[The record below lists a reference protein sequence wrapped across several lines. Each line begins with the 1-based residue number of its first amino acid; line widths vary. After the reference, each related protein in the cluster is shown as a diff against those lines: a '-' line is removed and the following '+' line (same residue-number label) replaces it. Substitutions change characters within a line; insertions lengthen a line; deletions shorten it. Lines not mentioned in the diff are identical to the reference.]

1 MTSFFPILVKRNLTQ
16 ILLFFSISFLVILA
30 GCNKSESGGSDAR
43 SNELFEKYAASFIEA
58 LWKQNPDWATNAG
71 YHKYDSVLVVPDSKS
86 VQSSLKFAKQHLDSL
101 EGFNAEEL
109 SPSNKTDFYLI
120 RNLLK
125 ENLWSLDTLKSYQWD
140 PSSFNVSSSF
150 AFILNEKYAPLEERL
165 LSIKAKLINV
175 PDYYKA
181 AKKSVSNPVPDLLTL
196 AIEQNLGG
204 VSVFEKDLVDSV
216 KVSSL
221 AEGDKIQIIQRA
233 GAAAA
238 AMKDYAKWLKELKI
252 EKPRSF
258 RLGKDLYARK
268 FAHNIQSAYT
278 ADQIYDSAV
287 ARKEEVQSKMAV
299 ISRQLWPK
307 YFGTKP
313 MPADSLE
320 LIGKMIDTLS
330 VNHVKQQDFQ
340 TAISDII
347 PSLIRFINDKKLI
360 DLDPTKPL
368 IVRKEPAYMA
378 GVAGAS
384 ISAPGPYDKGGNTY
398 YNVGSIANWPKDKAE
413 SYLREYNHYIM
424 QILDI
429 HEAIP
434 GHYTQLVYANRSPS
448 LIKSLLGNGAM
459 IEGWAVYTEQM
470 MLENGFGN
478 NQPEMWLM
486 WYKWH
491 LRAVCNTILDYSVHS
506 GQMTKEEAL
515 HLLTKEAFQQQAEA
529 EGKWRRVSVSNVQL
543 TSYYTG
549 YKEIIDLRSAYKA
562 KAGDKFDLK
571 SFHEKFLSYGSAP
584 VKYIRALMLGKE

>member
-1 MTSFFPILVKRNLTQ
+1 MNLYFLTMLKKSLAQ
-16 ILLFFSISFLVILA
+16 ALLCFSILLLLFLT
-30 GCNKSESGGSDAR
+30 GCKSGSDETDTK
-43 SNELFEKYAASFIEA
+43 SNELFEKYSASFIEA

-71 YHKYDSVLVVPDSKS
+71 YHKYDSILIVPDSKS
-86 VQSSLKFAKQHLDSL
+86 IQSSLTFAKQHLDSL
-101 EGFNAEEL
+101 ESLNPDQL
-109 SPSNKTDFYLI
+109 SASNKTDFYLI

-125 ENLWSLDTLKSYQWD
+125 ENLWTLDTLKSYQWD
-140 PSSFNVSSSF
+140 PSGYNVSSSF

-165 LSIKAKLINV
+165 TSIKGKLINV

-181 AKKSVSNPVPDLLTL
+181 AKNTIFNPVPELTTL

-204 VSVFEKDLVDSV
+204 LSVFEKDLLDSV
-216 KVSSL
+216 RVSKLSRTDKNQITERVTL
-221 AEGDKIQIIQRA
+221 AVASI
-233 GAAAA
+233 
-238 AMKDYAKWLKELKI
+238 KDYAAWLKEIKS

-287 ARKEEVQSKMAV
+287 ARKEEVQLKMAV
-299 ISRQLWPK
+299 LSRQLWPK
-307 YFGTKP
+307 YFGSKP

-330 VNHVKQQDFQ
+330 VNHVKQADFQ

-347 PSLIRFINDKKLI
+347 PSLIKFINEKKLI
-360 DLDPTKPL
+360 ELDPTKPL

-398 YNVGSIANWPKDKAE
+398 YNVGSIANWPKEKAE
-413 SYLREYNHYIM
+413 SYLREYNYYIM

-459 IEGWAVYTEQM
+459 VEGWAVYTEQM

-478 NQPEMWLM
+478 NEPEMWLM

-506 GQMTKEEAL
+506 GAMTKDEAL

-549 YKEIIDLRSAYKA
+549 YKEIIDLRSAYKT
-562 KAGDKFDLK
+562 KVGDKFDLN
-571 SFHEKFLSYGSAP
+571 LSMKNS
-584 VKYIRALMLGKE
+584 

>member
-1 MTSFFPILVKRNLTQ
+1 MKLYLQSLMRRVKITKLVLSVF
-16 ILLFFSISFLVILA
+16 LLSSSLYI
-30 GCNKSESGGSDAR
+30 GCKSSSSEKDVKSDKI
-43 SNELFEKYAASFIEA
+43 FEKYSASFIEA
-58 LWKQNPDWATNAG
+58 LWKQNPDWATTAG
-71 YHKYDSVLVVPDSKS
+71 YHKYDSVLVIPNQKS
-86 VQSSLKFAKQHLDSL
+86 IESSNIFAKNQLDSL
-101 EGFNAEEL
+101 GIINPNQL
-109 SPSNKTDFYLI
+109 SAANQTDFYLI
-120 RNLLK
+120 QNLLK
-125 ENLWSLDTLKSYQWD
+125 ESRWNNDTLKSYQWD
-140 PSSFNVSSSF
+140 PSFYNVSGTF
-150 AFILNEKYAPLEERL
+150 AFILTENYAPLNERL
-165 LSIKAKLINV
+165 RSIKGRLANV
-175 PDYYKA
+175 IEYYQA
-181 AKKSVSNPVPDLLTL
+181 AKNMISNPVPELVNL
-196 AIEQNLGG
+196 AVDQNLGG
-204 VSVFEKDLVDSV
+204 LSVFEKDLMDSLRASKLDV
-216 KVSSL
+216 
-221 AEGDKIQIIQRA
+221 AEKKEIINRSGKA
-233 GAAAA
+233 VAAI
-238 AMKDYAKWLKELKI
+238 KDYAKWLKELKS

-258 RLGKDLYARK
+258 RLGKDLYGRK

-278 ADQIYDSAV
+278 ADQIYDSAI

-299 ISRQLWPK
+299 LSRQLWPK
-307 YFGTKP
+307 YFGNKP
-313 MPADSLE
+313 MPKDSLE

-340 TAISDII
+340 IAISDII
-347 PSLIRFINDKKLI
+347 PGLIKFINEKKLI
-360 DLDPTKPL
+360 TLDPSKPL

-384 ISAPGPYDKGGNTY
+384 ISAPGPYDKSGNTY
-398 YNVGSIANWPKDKAE
+398 YNVGSIANWPKERAE

-434 GHYTQLVYANRSPS
+434 GHYTQLVYANQSPS

-491 LRAVCNTILDYSVHS
+491 LRTVCNTILDYSVHAGTMS
-506 GQMTKEEAL
+506 KEEAL

-529 EGKWRRVSVSNVQL
+529 EGKWKRVSVSNVQL

-549 YKEIIDLRSAYKA
+549 YKEIIDLRRDYKA
-562 KAGDKFDLK
+562 KLGDKFDLK

-584 VKYIRALMLGKE
+584 VRYIKALMLEK

>member
-1 MTSFFPILVKRNLTQ
+1 MKSYLQAIGRRIKIARFIL
-16 ILLFFSISFLVILA
+16 SISILSSFLFT
-30 GCNKSESGGSDAR
+30 GCKTPSSKENDGTSNKA
-43 SNELFEKYAASFIEA
+43 FEDYSASFIEA
-58 LWKQNPDWATNAG
+58 LWKQNPDWATTAG
-71 YHKYDSVLVVPDSKS
+71 YHKYDSILVIPDRNSINA
-86 VQSSLKFAKQHLDSL
+86 SLKFAKNQLDSL
-101 EGFNAEEL
+101 AAMDPKLL
-109 SPSNKTDFYLI
+109 SAANQTDFYLI
-120 RNLLK
+120 QNLLK
-125 ENLWSLDTLKSYQWD
+125 ESQWNYDTLKSYQWD
-140 PSSFNVSSSF
+140 PSSYNVSGTF
-150 AFILNEKYAPLEERL
+150 AFILTENYAPLDKRL
-165 LSIKAKLINV
+165 KSINGRLVNV
-175 PDYYKA
+175 PEYYKA
-181 AKKSVSNPVPDLLTL
+181 AKNIISNPVPELLNL
-196 AIEQNLGG
+196 AVDQNLGG
-204 VSVFEKDLVDSV
+204 LSVFENDLLDSL
-216 KVSSL
+216 KVSTLS
-221 AEGDKIQIIQRA
+221 ASEKKQITERSA
-233 GAAAA
+233 KAVAAI
-238 AMKDYAKWLKELKI
+238 KDYTKWLKELKS

-258 RLGKDLYARK
+258 RLGKELYGRK

-287 ARKEEVQSKMAV
+287 ARKEEVQLKMAL

-313 MPADSLE
+313 MPKDSLE

-347 PSLIRFINDKKLI
+347 PGLNKFINDKKLI
-360 DLDPTKPL
+360 TLDPTKPL

-398 YNVGSIANWPKDKAE
+398 YNVGSITNWPKEKAE

-434 GHYTQLVYANRSPS
+434 GHYTQLVYANQSPS

-491 LRAVCNTILDYSVHS
+491 LRTVCNTILDYSVHAGNMS
-506 GQMTKEEAL
+506 KDEAM
-515 HLLTKEAFQQQAEA
+515 HLLIKEAFQQKAEA
-529 EGKWRRVSVSNVQL
+529 EGKWKRVSVSNVQL

-549 YKEIIDLRSAYKA
+549 YKEIIDLRRDYKA
-562 KAGDKFDLK
+562 KLGDKFNLK
-571 SFHEKFLSYGSAP
+571 SFHEKFLSYGSTP
-584 VKYIRALMLGKE
+584 VKYIKTLMLEK

>member
-1 MTSFFPILVKRNLTQ
+1 MLKVKKIMLCGCLLSGLLT
-16 ILLFFSISFLVILA
+16 
-30 GCNKSESGGSDAR
+30 GCKKSEKDQTVRSDK
-43 SNELFEKYAASFIEA
+43 SFENYSAGFIES
-58 LWKQNPDWATNAG
+58 LWKQYPDWATGAG
-71 YHKYDSVLVVPDSKS
+71 YHKYDSVLVVPDEKS
-86 VQSSLKFAKQHLDSL
+86 VQSSITFAKQHLDSL
-101 EGFNAEEL
+101 SAFDPAGL
-109 SPSNKTDFYLI
+109 SASNRTDFYMI
-120 RNLLK
+120 RNLLN
-125 ENLWSLDTLKSYQWD
+125 ESLWSSDTLQSYKWD
-140 PSSFNVSSSF
+140 PTSYNVSGTF
-150 AFILNEKYAPLEERL
+150 AFILNEKYAPLNERL
-165 LSIKAKLINV
+165 RSIHGRLVNV
-175 PDYYKA
+175 PSYYKA
-181 AKKSVSNPVPDLLTL
+181 AKNTVVNPVPELLAL
-196 AIEQNLGG
+196 AMDQNLGG
-204 VSVFEKDLVDSV
+204 LSVFEKDLLDSV
-216 KVSSL
+216 KVSTL
-221 AEGDKIQIIQRA
+221 EAAEKKQIIERSQLA
-233 GAAAA
+233 VNAI
-238 AMKDYAKWLKELKI
+238 KDYVQWLKVLKS

-287 ARKEEVQSKMAV
+287 ARKEEVQSKMAG

-307 YFGTKP
+307 YFGNKP
-313 MPADSLE
+313 MPKDSLE

-330 VNHVKQQDFQ
+330 ANHVKQKDFQ

-347 PSLIRFINDKKLI
+347 PGLIKFINEKKLI
-360 DLDPTKPL
+360 GLDPTKPL
-368 IVRKEPAYMA
+368 VVRKEPAYMA

-398 YNVGSIANWPKDKAE
+398 YNVGSIENWPKEKAE

-434 GHYTQLVYANRSPS
+434 GHYTQLVYANQSPS

-459 IEGWAVYTEQM
+459 VEGWAVYTEQM

-491 LRAVCNTILDYSVHS
+491 LRAVCNTILDYSVHAGNMS
-506 GQMTKEEAL
+506 KEEAM

-529 EGKWRRVSVSNVQL
+529 EGKWKRVSVSNVQL

-549 YKEIIDLRSAYKA
+549 YKEIIDLRKAYQNKL
-562 KAGDKFDLK
+562 GNKFDLK

-584 VKYIRALMLGKE
+584 VKYIRELMLKD

>member
-1 MTSFFPILVKRNLTQ
+1 MNLSLRIYLKRSFNQ
-16 ILLFFSISFLVILA
+16 ILFILSISVVMILG
-30 GCNKSESGGSDAR
+30 GCKKSALTKKDGASDK
-43 SNELFEKYAASFIEA
+43 LFENYSASFIRA
-58 LWKQNPDWATNAG
+58 LWKQNPEWATNAG
-71 YHKYDSVLVVPDSKS
+71 FHQYDSVLVVPDLGYI
-86 VQSSLKFAKQHLDSL
+86 QSSVMFAKRNLDSL
-101 EGFNAEEL
+101 STLNPDEL
-109 SPSNKTDFYLI
+109 SASNRTDYYMI

-140 PSSFNVSSSF
+140 PSQYNVGSSF

-165 LSIKAKLINV
+165 KRIKEKLIAV

-181 AKKSVSNPVPDLLTL
+181 AKSTISDPVPELLML
-196 AIEQNLGG
+196 AVEQNLGG
-204 VSVFEKDLVDSV
+204 LSVFEKDLVDSV
-216 KVSSL
+216 KVSALSEHDKNL
-221 AEGDKIQIIQRA
+221 IFRRAEL
-233 GAAAA
+233 AAASI
-238 AMKDYAKWLKELKI
+238 KDYAKWLKELKN
-252 EKPRSF
+252 ENPRSF

-268 FAHNIQSAYT
+268 FSHTIQSAYT
-278 ADQIYDSAV
+278 AAQIYDSAV
-287 ARKEEVQSKMAV
+287 NRKEEVQSKMAV

-313 MPADSLE
+313 MPNDSLE
-320 LIGKMIDTLS
+320 LIGRMIDTLS
-330 VNHVKQQDFQ
+330 ANHVKQQDFQ

-347 PSLIRFINDKKLI
+347 PGLIKFINDKKLI
-360 DLDPTKPL
+360 TLDPTKPL
-368 IVRKEPAYMA
+368 IVRNEPAYMA

-398 YNVGSIANWPKDKAE
+398 YNVGSITNWPKERAE

-434 GHYTQLVYANRSPS
+434 GHYTQLVYANQSPS

-478 NQPEMWLM
+478 DEPEMWLM

-491 LRAVCNTILDYSVHS
+491 LRAVCNTILDYSVHAGNMS
-506 GQMTKEEAL
+506 KDEAMR
-515 HLLTKEAFQQQAEA
+515 LLIIEAFQQKAEA
-529 EGKWRRVSVSNVQL
+529 EGKWKRVSVSNVQL

-549 YKEIIDLRSAYKA
+549 YKEIIDLRRDYKT
-562 KAGDKFDLK
+562 KLGDKFDLK

-584 VKYIRALMLGKE
+584 VKYIKTLMLEK